1 MWELNTLLTR
11 GTNIDTL
18 FVHSHDMSLYTL
30 EAQLGEERRTLAE
43 NGRVLSFRSIEHVRQ
58 RLAGLKVT
66 RCVLVQA
73 SAYQEMCGQAPAAP
87 PMELEMS
94 WPGWQAQH

>member
-30 EAQLGEERRTLAE
+30 EAQLGEDRRPLAE
-43 NGRVLSFRSIEHVRQ
+43 NGRVLSFRSIEHARQ
-58 RLAGLKVT
+58 HLSTLKVA
-66 RCVLVQA
+66 RCMLVQA

-94 WPGWQAQH
+94 WPGWQAQ